1 MPESRSRVPQGNPSL
16 ARALRYIGLVVGIIG
31 GWEIGSFFQ
40 PNASSTDS
48 QGYPL
53 LFAAA
58 FGALL
63 FMATPYLTLG
73 FFHWLHREIRRLS
86 AVDLLAIVV
95 ALLVG
100 GVVSSLL
107 AWPISLLPG
116 PYGDVLPTA
125 AAIAICGL
133 SILAMMTK
141 KREFQAIVGLV
152 RSPDQGSVRAKLSDN
167 AIAAPSPAPRLGILL
182 DTSVI
187 IDGRIVELALTGILM
202 ADLVVPQFVLRELQL
217 VADSSD
223 PSRRDR
229 GRRGLEVLER
239 LRQTPNVTLE
249 ISHLDAPEEN
259 DVDAK
264 LVRIARLHDY
274 WILTG
279 DSNLERVAE
288 LQEVRVLNI
297 HQLAHVLRPP
307 LVPGELMS
315 LKIVQAGREFGQ
327 GVGFL
332 TDGTM
337 VVVEAGKNL
346 IGRDVTVVVTRTLQT
361 GAGRMAFAQLVEAEP
376 V

>member
-1 MPESRSRVPQGNPSL
+1 MPESRPRAPQDNPSL
-16 ARALRYIGLVVGIIG
+16 ARAMRYIGLVVGIIG
-31 GWEIGSFFQ
+31 GWELGSYLQ
-40 PNASSTDS
+40 PSAASTDV

-58 FGALL
+58 VGALL
-63 FMATPYLTLG
+63 FLVTPYLTLG
-73 FFHWLHREIRRLS
+73 FFRWLHREIRRLS
-86 AVDLLAIVV
+86 AVDLLAIAV

-100 GVVSSLL
+100 GIVSSLL

-116 PYGDVLPTA
+116 PYGSILPTA

-133 SILAMMTK
+133 TILAMVTK
-141 KREFQAIVGLV
+141 KREFQSLVGLV
-152 RSPDQGSVRAKLSDN
+152 RSPNQGS
-167 AIAAPSPAPRLGILL
+167 IAAKPSDTAISPPSPAPRLGILL
-182 DTSVI
+182 DTSVV

-202 ADLVVPQFVLRELQL
+202 ADLVVPQFVLRELQM

-239 LRQTPNVTLE
+239 MRQTQNVSLE

-315 LKIVQAGREFGQ
+315 LKIVQAGRELGQ

-337 VVVEAGKNL
+337 VVVDAGKNL
-346 IGRDVTVVVTRTLQT
+346 IGHDVKVVVTRTLQT

-376 V
+376 F

>member
-1 MPESRSRVPQGNPSL
+1 MPESRPRAPQDNSSL
-16 ARALRYIGLVVGIIG
+16 ARTMRYIGLVVGIIG
-31 GWEIGSFFQ
+31 GWELGSFLQ
-40 PNASSTDS
+40 PNAPSTDV

-58 FGALL
+58 VGALL
-63 FMATPYLTLG
+63 FLVTPYLTLG

-86 AVDLLAIVV
+86 AVDLLAIAV

-100 GVVSSLL
+100 GIVSSLL

-116 PYGDVLPTA
+116 LYGNILPTA
-125 AAIAICGL
+125 AAVAICGL
-133 SILAMMTK
+133 TILAIMTK
-141 KREFQAIVGLV
+141 KREFQSLIGLV
-152 RSPDQGSVRAKLSDN
+152 RSPNQGSIAAKPSDN
-167 AIAAPSPAPRLGILL
+167 AISPPSPAPRLGILL
-182 DTSVI
+182 DTSVV

-202 ADLVVPQFVLRELQL
+202 ADLVVPQFVLRELQM

-239 LRQTPNVTLE
+239 MRQTQNVSLE

-346 IGRDVTVVVTRTLQT
+346 IGRDVKVVVTRTLQT

-376 V
+376 F

>member
-1 MPESRSRVPQGNPSL
+1 MPESRPRAPQDNPSL
-16 ARALRYIGLVVGIIG
+16 ARAMRYIGLVVGIIG
-31 GWEIGSFFQ
+31 GWELGSYLQ
-40 PNASSTDS
+40 PSAASTDV

-58 FGALL
+58 VGALL
-63 FMATPYLTLG
+63 FLVTPYLTLG

-86 AVDLLAIVV
+86 AVDLLAIAV

-100 GVVSSLL
+100 GIVSSLL

-116 PYGDVLPTA
+116 PYGSILPTA

-133 SILAMMTK
+133 TILAMVTK
-141 KREFQAIVGLV
+141 KREFQSLVGLV
-152 RSPDQGSVRAKLSDN
+152 RSPNQGS
-167 AIAAPSPAPRLGILL
+167 IAAKPSDTAISPPSPAPRLGILL
-182 DTSVI
+182 DTSVV

-202 ADLVVPQFVLRELQL
+202 ADLVVPQFVLRELQM

-239 LRQTPNVTLE
+239 MRQTQNVSLE

-315 LKIVQAGREFGQ
+315 LKIVQAGRELGQ

-337 VVVEAGKNL
+337 VVVDAGKNL
-346 IGRDVTVVVTRTLQT
+346 IGHDVKVVVTRTLQT

-376 V
+376 F

>member
-1 MPESRSRVPQGNPSL
+1 MPESRPRAPQDNPSL
-16 ARALRYIGLVVGIIG
+16 ARAMRYIGLVVGIIG
-31 GWEIGSFFQ
+31 GWELGSYLQ
-40 PNASSTDS
+40 PSAASTDV

-58 FGALL
+58 VGALL
-63 FMATPYLTLG
+63 FLVTPYLTLG
-73 FFHWLHREIRRLS
+73 FFRWLHREIRRLS
-86 AVDLLAIVV
+86 AVDLLAIAV

-100 GVVSSLL
+100 GIVSSLL

-116 PYGDVLPTA
+116 PYGSILPTA

-133 SILAMMTK
+133 TILAMVTK
-141 KREFQAIVGLV
+141 KREFQSLVGLV
-152 RSPDQGSVRAKLSDN
+152 RSPNQGSISAKPSDN
-167 AIAAPSPAPRLGILL
+167 AISPPSPAPRLGILL
-182 DTSVI
+182 DTSVV

-202 ADLVVPQFVLRELQL
+202 ADLVVPQFVLRELQM

-239 LRQTPNVTLE
+239 MRQTQNVSLE

-315 LKIVQAGREFGQ
+315 LKIVQAGRELGQ

-337 VVVEAGKNL
+337 VVVDAGKNL
-346 IGRDVTVVVTRTLQT
+346 IGHDVKVVVTRTLQT

-376 V
+376 F

>member
-1 MPESRSRVPQGNPSL
+1 MPEPRSRDLPDNPAL
-16 ARALRYIGLVVGIIG
+16 ARALRYIGLVIGIVG
-31 GWEIGSFFQ
+31 GWELGSYLQ
-40 PNASSTDS
+40 PTVSSSNS

-58 FGALL
+58 IGALL
-63 FMATPYLTLG
+63 FLVTPYLTLG

-86 AVDLLAIVV
+86 AIDLLAIAV

-100 GVVSSLL
+100 GIVSSLL

-125 AAIAICGL
+125 AAVAICGL
-133 SILAMMTK
+133 SILAMVTK
-141 KREFQAIVGLV
+141 KREFQAIIGLG
-152 RSPDQGSVRAKLSDN
+152 RSTNHQSVAPASNNSPN
-167 AIAAPSPAPRLGILL
+167 ASLLPAPRLGILL

-239 LRQTPNVTLE
+239 LRQMPSVRLE

-337 VVVEAGKNL
+337 VVVESGKNL
-346 IGRDVTVVVTRTLQT
+346 IGRDVKVVVTRTLQT
-361 GAGRMAFAQLVEAEP
+361 GAGRMAFAQLVESEP
-376 V
+376 G

>member
-1 MPESRSRVPQGNPSL
+1 MSKPPSRVPRTNVALS
-16 ARALRYIGLVVGIIG
+16 RALRYGGLIVGIIG
-31 GWEIGSFFQ
+31 GWEIGSYLQ
-40 PNASSTDS
+40 PNASSTNV
-48 QGYPL
+48 QGYPI

-58 FGALL
+58 LGALL
-63 FMATPYLTLG
+63 FLASPYITMGLFG
-73 FFHWLHREIRRLS
+73 WLHREIRRLS
-86 AVDLLAIVV
+86 ALDLV
-95 ALLVG
+95 AVGVGLLVG
-100 GVVSSLL
+100 GIVSALL
-107 AWPISLLPG
+107 AWPLSLLPG
-116 PYGDVLPTA
+116 FYGAVLPSVA
-125 AAIAICGL
+125 AVAICCVAV
-133 SILAMMTK
+133 LALVTK
-141 KREFQAIVGLV
+141 KREFQSLIGRPVQQMPSILTANSSNSKTPHGIV
-152 RSPDQGSVRAKLSDN
+152 
-167 AIAAPSPAPRLGILL
+167 I

-187 IDGRIVELALTGILM
+187 IDGRIVELAATGILM
-202 ADLVVPQFVLRELQL
+202 AQLIVPQFVLRELQL
-217 VADSSD
+217 VADSPD

-229 GRRGLEVLER
+229 GRRGLDVLER
-239 LRQTPNVTLE
+239 LRQDSTVDLVITN
-249 ISHLDAPEEN
+249 LDAPDEN

-264 LVRIARLHDY
+264 LVRIARIHDY

-315 LKIVQAGREFGQ
+315 LKIVQAGREYGQ

-346 IGRDVTVVVTRTLQT
+346 IGQDVKVVVTRTLQT
-361 GAGRMAFAQLVEAEP
+361 GAGRMAFAQVVEAEP

>member
-1 MPESRSRVPQGNPSL
+1 MKVRSMSKPPERAPRPNTGLS
-16 ARALRYIGLVVGIIG
+16 RALRYGGLIIGIIG
-31 GWEIGSFFQ
+31 GWEIGSYLQ
-40 PNASSTDS
+40 PNASSTDV
-48 QGYPL
+48 QGYPI

-58 FGALL
+58 LGALL
-63 FMATPYLTLG
+63 FLAGPYITLG
-73 FFHWLHREIRRLS
+73 FFRWLHREIRRLS
-86 AVDLLAIVV
+86 AIDLV
-95 ALLVG
+95 AVAVGLLVG
-100 GVVSSLL
+100 GIVSALL
-107 AWPISLLPG
+107 AWPLSLLPG
-116 PYGDVLPTA
+116 FYGDVLPA
-125 AAIAICGL
+125 VSAVAICCVSVL
-133 SILAMMTK
+133 SAVTK
-141 KREFQAIVGLV
+141 KRDFQSLVGRPIQDVPSFFGSNSTDSKSPHGIV
-152 RSPDQGSVRAKLSDN
+152 
-167 AIAAPSPAPRLGILL
+167 I

-187 IDGRIVELALTGILM
+187 IDGRIVELAATGILM
-202 ADLVVPQFVLRELQL
+202 AELIVPQFVLRELQL
-217 VADSSD
+217 VADSPD

-229 GRRGLEVLER
+229 GRRGLDVLER
-239 LRQTPNVTLE
+239 LRQDTSVDLVITN
-249 ISHLDAPEEN
+249 LDAPEEN

-315 LKIVQAGREFGQ
+315 LKIVQAGREYGQ

-337 VVVEAGKNL
+337 VVVEAGKGL
-346 IGRDVTVVVTRTLQT
+346 IGQDVKVVVTRTLQT
-361 GAGRMAFAQLVEAEP
+361 GAGRMAFAQVVEQEP